1 MGAARRAAGPALHVQ
16 VLPAARLRR
25 ASLRRDRDE
34 PRPAHRLHRAGL
46 VRPRRVLRPG
56 RLRERRT
63 PGARGRLAV
72 AVPPLRR
79 PRRRP
84 LRAGGQLLLH
94 SAPRDL
100 LRVAHADLRR
110 GRVPVLPLH
119 ADLRRLGR
127 DPGGPAPA
135 PGRELRDR
143 HADAELL
150 PRPRLPGARVPR
162 VPRAR
167 HLALRQGARRDPGER
182 GSRALS
188 RLQRPALQDGRVH
201 DLGAPHRSG
210 RRALSR
216 ALGLRDARP
225 HALDG
230 VGRVHHH
237 GHDRRGRGA
246 RPPPPRRAAMA
257 RDGVVLEV
265 DGVSKSFG
273 ALAALSNVSLV
284 VQAGQIFSV
293 IGPNGAG
300 KSTLFNVVSGLHVP
314 STGRV
319 RLRDRE
325 IAGLAPETI
334 NRLGVAKTF
343 QITNIFPEISVFET
357 VRVAAQ
363 SRVRESGRLPSLWR
377 LPDVEAAAAD
387 LLRAFGLAAKRDE
400 MAEHLSH
407 GEQRYLE
414 ICLALATEPT
424 LLLLDEPTAGMTPG
438 ETKEAMALIRQIAS
452 ARGLTVLLIEHDMSV
467 VMGISDRIAV
477 LHFGEK
483 IAEGAPEEI
492 RNDPKVVEAYLG
504 PPED

>member
-1 MGAARRAAGPALHVQ
+1 
-16 VLPAARLRR
+16 
-25 ASLRRDRDE
+25 
-34 PRPAHRLHRAGL
+34 
-46 VRPRRVLRPG
+46 
-56 RLRERRT
+56 
-63 PGARGRLAV
+63 
-72 AVPPLRR
+72 
-79 PRRRP
+79 
-84 LRAGGQLLLH
+84 
-94 SAPRDL
+94 
-100 LRVAHADLRR
+100 
-110 GRVPVLPLH
+110 
-119 ADLRRLGR
+119 
-127 DPGGPAPA
+127 
-135 PGRELRDR
+135 
-143 HADAELL
+143 
-150 PRPRLPGARVPR
+150 
-162 VPRAR
+162 
-167 HLALRQGARRDPGER
+167 
-182 GSRALS
+182 
-188 RLQRPALQDGRVH
+188 
-201 DLGAPHRSG
+201 
-210 RRALSR
+210 
-216 ALGLRDARP
+216 
-225 HALDG
+225 
-230 VGRVHHH
+230 
-237 GHDRRGRGA
+237 
-246 RPPPPRRAAMA
+246 MA

-265 DGVSKSFG
+265 DTVSKSFG

-314 STGRV
+314 TAGRV
-319 RLRDRE
+319 RFQGRE
-325 IAGLAPETI
+325 IGGLAPETI

-343 QITNIFPEISVFET
+343 QITNIFPEISVFEN

-387 LLRAFGLAAKRDE
+387 LLRAFGLAAKYDE
-400 MAEHLSH
+400 MAENLSH

-438 ETKEAMALIRQIAS
+438 ETKEATALIRQIAS

>member
-1 MGAARRAAGPALHVQ
+1 
-16 VLPAARLRR
+16 
-25 ASLRRDRDE
+25 
-34 PRPAHRLHRAGL
+34 
-46 VRPRRVLRPG
+46 
-56 RLRERRT
+56 
-63 PGARGRLAV
+63 
-72 AVPPLRR
+72 
-79 PRRRP
+79 
-84 LRAGGQLLLH
+84 
-94 SAPRDL
+94 
-100 LRVAHADLRR
+100 
-110 GRVPVLPLH
+110 
-119 ADLRRLGR
+119 
-127 DPGGPAPA
+127 
-135 PGRELRDR
+135 
-143 HADAELL
+143 
-150 PRPRLPGARVPR
+150 
-162 VPRAR
+162 
-167 HLALRQGARRDPGER
+167 
-182 GSRALS
+182 
-188 RLQRPALQDGRVH
+188 
-201 DLGAPHRSG
+201 
-210 RRALSR
+210 
-216 ALGLRDARP
+216 
-225 HALDG
+225 
-230 VGRVHHH
+230 
-237 GHDRRGRGA
+237 
-246 RPPPPRRAAMA
+246 MA

-314 STGRV
+314 TTGRV
-319 RLRDRE
+319 RFRDRE

-343 QITNIFPEISVFET
+343 QITNIFPEISVFEN

-400 MAEHLSH
+400 MAENLSH

-438 ETKEAMALIRQIAS
+438 ETKEATALIRQIAS